1 MPPQIAPPNAFRTF
15 ATAHCV
21 SHFCHRTFATAY
33 LPPHICHRIL
43 HSLCRRDLPPKFPQL
58 RSPTALCAL
67 HSALCALCAAP
78 KASPFPSRRRRRHGG
93 AAALPAGVP
102 PLVSAPRCTGGPRN
116 GRSTATAHN
125 ATALRCPSALH
136 FCAAPLRGNARRIRH
151 RPPRIYSTV
160 YSRVAHNGQ
169 PAFYGY
175 SLRVPIS
182 QSVLISRCDIKGVH
196 TGIFPVY
203 VYTFA

>member
-1 MPPQIAPPNAFRTF
+1 MRFANLPPQIVPPNAFRTF
-15 ATAHCV
+15 ATAH
-21 SHFCHRTFATAY
+21 
-33 LPPHICHRIL
+33 LPPHIAL
-43 HSLCRRDLPPKFPQL
+43 PLPPRFAAQVSPTSFPNCAL
-58 RSPTALCAL
+58 RSALR
-67 HSALCALCAAP
+67 P
-78 KASPFPSRRRRRHGG
+78 RRPLFRVGG
-93 AAALPAGVP
+93 ADATAEPQRCLPEFRPLFPRRGARAAH
-102 PLVSAPRCTGGPRN
+102 GGPRN

-203 VYTFA
+203 VYPFA